1 MVPRR
6 LWKVTL
12 RLSAA
17 LVAVA
22 LGLGGCASQFQI
34 AEQSAKAN
42 RAVEDAHNQVLV
54 LNVVRAYKQRPMYLT
69 AISKI
74 AGPIGTASPTA
85 ALSLPFGV
93 DAPRAFNLSP
103 TARADAPNFDV
114 AVLDTHNFMRGFL
127 QPVTPATVKHYVDQ
141 GWPAHFVLSLF
152 IREIR
157 RPDGSSIVNA
167 PMVRAQYDE
176 FSADLKKLVYGCR
189 LGMESRPQKI
199 GPLLDAAAVKANL
212 GTLIA
217 MEKDGME
224 LREVSA
230 RTYQLQKPNAVP
242 VFTVDRSCNMKLA
255 VAGEDRKGRGM
266 GNEHII
272 VLRSPERV
280 LHYLGELARAELDGP
295 RGAQRGPYTPL
306 VWFGEGES
314 EPLFVLKHG
323 PPQDK
328 EAVVTVEHEGETY
341 YVPTGPEAGRSMH
354 ALSLVAQ
361 LIGLYKN
368 AAELPTTTSVRI
380 LNP

>member
-1 MVPRR
+1 MNRR
-6 LWKVTL
+6 PARNPLL
-12 RLSAA
+12 PAAA
-17 LVAVA
+17 LLACV
-22 LGLGGCASQFQI
+22 LGLGGCATQFQI

-42 RAVEDAHNQVLV
+42 RAVEDAHNQVLL
-54 LNVVRAYKQRPMYLT
+54 LNIVRAYKQRPMYVT

-74 AGPIGTASPTA
+74 AGPIGTASPAA

-93 DAPRAFNLSP
+93 DAPRAFNISP

-127 QPVTPATVKHYVDQ
+127 QPVAPATVKHYVDQ
-141 GWPAHFVLSLF
+141 GWPVHFVLSLF

-157 RPDGSSIVNA
+157 RPDGTSIVNA
-167 PMVRAQYDE
+167 PLVRRQFEE
-176 FSADLKKLVYGCR
+176 FNADLKKLVYGCR
-189 LGMESRPQKI
+189 LGIDSRPLKI
-199 GPLLDAAAVKANL
+199 GPPLDAAAVKANF

-217 MEKDGME
+217 MQRDGME
-224 LREVSA
+224 LRELA
-230 RTYQLQKPNAVP
+230 GRTYQLQKPNAVP
-242 VFTVDRSCNMKLA
+242 VFTVDRSCNMRLA
-255 VAGEDRKGRGM
+255 VAGEDRRANGM

-280 LHYLGELARAELDGP
+280 LYYLGEIARAELEGP
-295 RGAQRGPYTPL
+295 HGGADMYTPRAWL
-306 VWFGEGES
+306 GEHES
-314 EPLFVLKHG
+314 EPMFVLKRG
-323 PPQDK
+323 VPRDG
-328 EAVVTVEHEGETY
+328 EATVTVEHEGTTY
-341 YVPTGPEAGRSMH
+341 YIPSGAEGGRSMH